1 VVPVLKSVISI
12 TLGFFEKGTSM
23 NKREVVWLIV
33 RLIGVYISYYA
44 IVTTF
49 ALAASIWMLFSVPS
63 KTNPGVNTELDSR
76 VEPAGIPGITSGP
89 NARPEP
95 TPRIAARPDPAAEE
109 AKREAFKLILWNLFL
124 TVVESGLGVYLL
136 IYGRILF
143 NILMRENQAAEKEK
157 EPESILLNLT

>member
-1 VVPVLKSVISI
+1 
-12 TLGFFEKGTSM
+12 M
-23 NKREVVWLIV
+23 NKREVVWLII
-33 RLIGVYISYYA
+33 RLIGVYISYCA
-44 IVTTF
+44 VVTAFT
-49 ALAASIWMLFSVPS
+49 LAASIWMLFSVPS
-63 KTNPGVNTELDSR
+63 KTTPGINNDIESR

-89 NARPEP
+89 NRPEP
-95 TPRIAARPDPAAEE
+95 TPRTAARPDPVADE

-124 TVVESGLGVYLL
+124 TVVQGGIGVYLL